1 MCDEL
6 YQLYNAGHI
15 RKSHIVASGGAVR
28 KNSVLRMVLEDKF
41 GMNVSIS
48 SVTEEAATGAA
59 LFAAYAMGKI
69 AYKDGFSDYIK
80 YDGSEA

>member
-1 MCDEL
+1 
-6 YQLYNAGHI
+6 
-15 RKSHIVASGGAVR
+15 VASGGAVR

-48 SVTEEAATGAA
+48 SVKEEAATGAA